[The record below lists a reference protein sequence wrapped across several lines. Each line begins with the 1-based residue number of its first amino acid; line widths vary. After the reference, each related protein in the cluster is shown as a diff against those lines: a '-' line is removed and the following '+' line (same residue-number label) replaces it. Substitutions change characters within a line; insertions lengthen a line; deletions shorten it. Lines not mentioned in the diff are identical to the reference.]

1 MAATQDESQMNIPA
15 ATLHILLRDGTLVE
29 REIGKAETTIGKA
42 PHNDILLADPSVS
55 GSHAMI
61 RYDGERFTLNDM
73 GSRNGTFIN
82 DARVTDP
89 MPLNHGDLVRMGHCT
104 LTFRLNSVSDTLSSP
119 RTVLLADEPPPPPV
133 APPAPQQ
140 VAVTEDA
147 LAKALVANGMVQQE
161 QIDRLRGTGS
171 RGRRLCHALVED
183 KLVTELGLRD
193 LISRTFNIKPVD
205 LNSAEIDSASSSAL
219 KSQFLRERL
228 VCPVS
233 VPGADKLT
241 LAVFDPTDAA
251 TIEEVERVARKKIS
265 VRLAMASEI
274 AMKLDQH
281 FTPRLIGV
289 TPAGEK
295 IQAILNNVETEI
307 GKAAH
312 NRLVI
317 SDPTV
322 STTHAI
328 VLARDGGYSIV
339 DLGSSNGTFIN
350 GKKLGSESHTLQHG
364 DKIQLGQIV
373 LTFRNPAETTEH
385 KTARLSLEALEEI
398 RRRAGGQTVAAAAV
412 PQMPTESHPA
422 PGEDE
427 EEHKKKKKKKKAEAD
442 KNSWRSP
449 ANLSRIVA
457 QVLASLIGLGGLF
470 WVATRDNRTDTQTPA
485 PISNGGTVLDER
497 PVRLPNAEWEKISTG
512 FFGKKVEASGVI
524 HATNQNGVMFVS
536 DDRTNEV
543 LWMPLNA
550 DGVQAGTVSSVP
562 LGVTFTDP
570 EAITYGNSYY
580 YLVTSQSNPRDG
592 TNNAIVRFDF
602 NPATMTLRGK
612 AEIIP
617 NLRSWLLTNVTE
629 ISSLGAPAGDKDGL
643 NIEGLAWDP
652 NNERLLL
659 GLRSPMIG
667 NQAVLV
673 PLRLKDPRGAFNLSN
688 LMVDDPRVIVLPL
701 EGQGVRDITYDGRL
715 KDFLIISGAPETAPR
730 SEFTLWLWTGRPDA
744 KPVKILKLEDDM
756 KPEGITSLS
765 INGKDFIIVVGDSG
779 QYLKLEYGK

>member
-1 MAATQDESQMNIPA
+1 MAASQDESQMNIPA

-61 RYDGERFTLNDM
+61 RYDGERFTLGDL

-89 MPLNHGDLVRMGHCT
+89 MPLQHGDLVRMGHCT

-140 VAVTEDA
+140 ITVTEDA
-147 LAKALVANGMVQQE
+147 LAKALVANGMVQQG
-161 QIDRLRGTGS
+161 QIDGLRGTGS
-171 RGRRLCHALVED
+171 RGRRLCRALVED

-205 LNSAEIDSASSSAL
+205 LNSAEIDTASSNAV

-241 LAVFDPTDAA
+241 LAVFDPTDTA
-251 TIEEVERVARKKIS
+251 TIEEVERAANRKIS

-307 GKAAH
+307 GKASH

-350 GKKLGSESHTLQHG
+350 GRKLGSESHTLQHG
-364 DKIQLGQIV
+364 DKIQLGQVV

-385 KTARLSLEALEEI
+385 KTARLSLDALEEI
-398 RRRAGGQTVAAAAV
+398 RRRAGGQPVAAVA
-412 PQMPTESHPA
+412 QTPTASHPA

-427 EEHKKKKKKKKAEAD
+427 EEQKKKKKKKKEAD

-470 WVATRDNRTDTQTPA
+470 WVATRDNRSDTQTSA
-485 PISNGGTVLDER
+485 PLTPSGTVLNER
-497 PVRLPNAEWEKISTG
+497 PVRLPDAEWEKISTG

-524 HATNQNGVMFVS
+524 HSTNQNGVLFIS

-550 DGVQAGTVSSVP
+550 DGIQSGTVSSVP

-580 YLVTSQSNPRDG
+580 YLVTSQSNPKDG

-602 NPATMTLRGK
+602 NPATMSLRGK

-629 ISSLGAPAGDKDGL
+629 ISSLGAPPGDKDGL
-643 NIEGLAWDP
+643 NIEGLAWDS
-652 NNERLLL
+652 NHERLLL
-659 GLRSPMIG
+659 GLRSPLIG
-667 NQAVLV
+667 NQAVII
-673 PLRLKDPRGAFNLSN
+673 PIKLRDPRGPFTVDNLV
-688 LMVDDPRVIVLPL
+688 VDDPRVIVLSL
-701 EGQGVRDITYDGRL
+701 EGQGIRDITYDGRL
-715 KDFLIISGAPETAPR
+715 KDFLIISGAPETSPR
-730 SEFTLWLWTGRPDA
+730 AEFTLWLWTGRPDA
-744 KPVKILKLEDDM
+744 KPVKILNLEDDM
-756 KPEGITSLS
+756 KPEGITSVS

-779 QYLKLEYGK
+779 QYMKLEYGK